1 MSEYIEFSVDSDAR
15 LKKLQTVVAV
25 LQAQKRG
32 QPRKSTAEL
41 EAIFGSDALAHFD
54 RPGAAAREQRRHD
67 LETKPVVEL
76 PTENAAGARWDFD
89 SMIHSIM
96 DGDYDILGCDRVD
109 GDTARLNIYADAY
122 PYGGVGGLVAVV
134 EAFGFR
140 VTGIDDGTGYIRVSR
155 GEK

>member
-1 MSEYIEFSVDSDAR
+1 MSVYVEFSVESDAR
-15 LKKLQTVVAV
+15 LKHLQTVVAV
-25 LQAQKRG
+25 LQSQKRG
-32 QPRKSTAEL
+32 APRKSTAEL

-54 RPGAAAREQRRHD
+54 RPCAAAREQRRQD

-96 DGDYDILGCDRVD
+96 DGDYDITGCDRVD
-109 GDTARLNIYADAY
+109 GDSARLEIFADGY
-122 PYGGVGGLVAVV
+122 PYGGVGGLVALV

-140 VTGIDDGTGYIRVSR
+140 VTGIDDGTGYIRVSQ
-155 GEK
+155 GER